1 MVCAEQ
7 DTNAKI
13 ETMNLYSVKTIW
25 SHLAMALF
33 LTLAT
38 APQLSAQI
46 REEEEEEPILVSE
59 NELNQLLVWYVD
71 GKYEKVLY
79 KAIRYT
85 EDDKQKK
92 HPVPYLYMAKS
103 YLGIHNSDDN
113 DLRETYEVDKLK
125 ALKNALKYAGKF
137 VKKDKEQEYVPSEQD
152 FFEEL
157 RLETIIAAETEI
169 DNGKLSK
176 AKSYYK
182 YLTALDQEDPGAWMM
197 YGTVFLTLKARRDA
211 DKAWERRAIC
221 SWTNRHEDSQKASR
235 SCCST
240 HLSQPS
246 KSSTKWATVQLHRIS
261 FHLAT
266 TSSVA
271 TENLKPSS
279 APSIERIRLNIL
291 VGHPR
296 LDRRKRRT
304 CHWAF
309 PHHFQGRL
317 SFVVHPALGPAHG
330 PPRP

>member
-46 REEEEEEPILVSE
+46 REEEEKEPILVSE

-85 EDDKQKK
+85 EDDEQKK
-92 HPVPYLYMAKS
+92 HPMPYLYMAKA
-103 YLGIHNSDDN
+103 YLGIHNSDDA
-113 DLRETYEVDKLK
+113 DLREAYEVDKLK

-137 VKKDKEQEYVPSEQD
+137 VKKDKEQEYI
-152 FFEEL
+152 FEEL
-157 RLETIIAAETEI
+157 EYIEDLRKETIIAAETEM
-169 DNGKLSK
+169 DNGKFTK

-182 YLTALDQEDPGAWMM
+182 YLTTLDKEDPGAWMM

-211 DKAWERRAIC
+211 DKAWETARNLLLDQQARGLTEGQRELLQYAFVTTIEKLDEMGDRAAAQDFI
-221 SWTNRHEDSQKASR
+221 SLGDDFIGGDREFEAVKR
-235 SCCST
+235 S
-240 HLSQPS
+240 
-246 KSSTKWATVQLHRIS
+246 
-261 FHLAT
+261 
-266 TSSVA
+266 
-271 TENLKPSS
+271 
-279 APSIERIRLNIL
+279 
-291 VGHPR
+291 
-296 LDRRKRRT
+296 LD
-304 CHWAF
+304 
-309 PHHFQGRL
+309 
-317 SFVVHPALGPAHG
+317 
-330 PPRP
+330 

>member
-59 NELNQLLVWYVD
+59 SELNQLLVWYVD

-85 EDDKQKK
+85 EDDEQKK
-92 HPVPYLYMAKS
+92 HPMPYLYMAKA
-103 YLGIHNSDDN
+103 YLGIHNSDDA
-113 DLRETYEVDKLK
+113 DLRESYEVDKLK

-137 VKKDKEQEYVPSEQD
+137 VKKDKEQEYI
-152 FFEEL
+152 FEEL
-157 RLETIIAAETEI
+157 EYIEDLRKETIIAAETEM
-169 DNGKLSK
+169 DNGKFTK

-182 YLTALDQEDPGAWMM
+182 YLTTLDKEDPGAWMM

-211 DKAWERRAIC
+211 DKAWEKARNLLLDQQARGLTEGQRDLLQYAFVTTIEKLDEMGDRAAAQDFI
-221 SWTNRHEDSQKASR
+221 SIGDDFIGGDREFEAVKR
-235 SCCST
+235 S
-240 HLSQPS
+240 
-246 KSSTKWATVQLHRIS
+246 
-261 FHLAT
+261 
-266 TSSVA
+266 
-271 TENLKPSS
+271 
-279 APSIERIRLNIL
+279 
-291 VGHPR
+291 
-296 LDRRKRRT
+296 LD
-304 CHWAF
+304 
-309 PHHFQGRL
+309 
-317 SFVVHPALGPAHG
+317 
-330 PPRP
+330 

>member
-33 LTLAT
+33 LTLAA

-85 EDDKQKK
+85 EDDEQKK
-92 HPVPYLYMAKS
+92 HPMPYLYMAKA
-103 YLGIHNSDDN
+103 YLGIHNSDDA
-113 DLRETYEVDKLK
+113 DLRESYEVDKLK

-137 VKKDKEQEYVPSEQD
+137 VKKDKEQEYI
-152 FFEEL
+152 FEEL
-157 RLETIIAAETEI
+157 EYIEDLRKETIIAAETEM
-169 DNGKLSK
+169 DNGKFTK

-182 YLTALDQEDPGAWMM
+182 YLTTLDKEDPGAWMM

-211 DKAWERRAIC
+211 DKAWEKARNLLLDQQARGLTEGQRELLQYAFVTTIEKLDEMGDRAAAQDFI
-221 SWTNRHEDSQKASR
+221 SLGDDFIGGDREFEAVKR
-235 SCCST
+235 S
-240 HLSQPS
+240 
-246 KSSTKWATVQLHRIS
+246 
-261 FHLAT
+261 
-266 TSSVA
+266 
-271 TENLKPSS
+271 
-279 APSIERIRLNIL
+279 
-291 VGHPR
+291 
-296 LDRRKRRT
+296 LD
-304 CHWAF
+304 
-309 PHHFQGRL
+309 
-317 SFVVHPALGPAHG
+317 
-330 PPRP
+330 

>member
-85 EDDKQKK
+85 EDDEQKK
-92 HPVPYLYMAKS
+92 HPMPYLYMAKA
-103 YLGIHNSDDN
+103 YLGIHNSDDA
-113 DLRETYEVDKLK
+113 DLRESYEVDKLK

-137 VKKDKEQEYVPSEQD
+137 VKKDKEQEYI
-152 FFEEL
+152 FEEL
-157 RLETIIAAETEI
+157 EYIEDLRKETIIAAETEM
-169 DNGKLSK
+169 DNGKFTK

-182 YLTALDQEDPGAWMM
+182 YLTTLDKEDPGAWMM

-211 DKAWERRAIC
+211 DKAWETARNLLLDQQARGLTEGQRELLQYAFVTTIEKLDEMGDRAAAQDFI
-221 SWTNRHEDSQKASR
+221 SIGDDFIGGDREFEAVKR
-235 SCCST
+235 S
-240 HLSQPS
+240 
-246 KSSTKWATVQLHRIS
+246 
-261 FHLAT
+261 
-266 TSSVA
+266 
-271 TENLKPSS
+271 
-279 APSIERIRLNIL
+279 
-291 VGHPR
+291 
-296 LDRRKRRT
+296 LD
-304 CHWAF
+304 
-309 PHHFQGRL
+309 
-317 SFVVHPALGPAHG
+317 
-330 PPRP
+330 

>member
-1 MVCAEQ
+1 MVCAKQ

-85 EDDKQKK
+85 EDDEQKK
-92 HPVPYLYMAKS
+92 HPMPYLYMAKA
-103 YLGIHNSDDN
+103 YLGIHNSDDA
-113 DLRETYEVDKLK
+113 DLRESYEVDKLK

-137 VKKDKEQEYVPSEQD
+137 VKKDKEQEYI
-152 FFEEL
+152 FEEL
-157 RLETIIAAETEI
+157 EYIEDLRKETIIAAETEM
-169 DNGKLSK
+169 DNGKFTK

-182 YLTALDQEDPGAWMM
+182 YLTTLDKEDPGAWMM

-211 DKAWERRAIC
+211 DKAWETARNLLLDQQARGLTEGQRELLQYAFVTTIEKLDEMGDRAAAQDFI
-221 SWTNRHEDSQKASR
+221 SIGDDFIGGDREFEAVKR
-235 SCCST
+235 S
-240 HLSQPS
+240 
-246 KSSTKWATVQLHRIS
+246 
-261 FHLAT
+261 
-266 TSSVA
+266 
-271 TENLKPSS
+271 
-279 APSIERIRLNIL
+279 
-291 VGHPR
+291 
-296 LDRRKRRT
+296 LD
-304 CHWAF
+304 
-309 PHHFQGRL
+309 
-317 SFVVHPALGPAHG
+317 
-330 PPRP
+330 

>member
-33 LTLAT
+33 LTLTT

-85 EDDKQKK
+85 EDDEQKK
-92 HPVPYLYMAKS
+92 HPMPYLYMAKA
-103 YLGIHNSDDN
+103 YLGIHNSDDA
-113 DLRETYEVDKLK
+113 DLREAYEVDKLK

-137 VKKDKEQEYVPSEQD
+137 VKKDKEQEYI
-152 FFEEL
+152 FEEL
-157 RLETIIAAETEI
+157 EYIEDLRKETIIAAETEM
-169 DNGKLSK
+169 DNGKFTK

-182 YLTALDQEDPGAWMM
+182 YLTTLDKEDPGAWMM

-211 DKAWERRAIC
+211 DKAWETARNLLLDQQARGLTEGQRELLQYAFVTTIEKLDEMGDRAAAQDFI
-221 SWTNRHEDSQKASR
+221 SLGDDFIGGDREFEAVKR
-235 SCCST
+235 S
-240 HLSQPS
+240 
-246 KSSTKWATVQLHRIS
+246 
-261 FHLAT
+261 
-266 TSSVA
+266 
-271 TENLKPSS
+271 
-279 APSIERIRLNIL
+279 
-291 VGHPR
+291 
-296 LDRRKRRT
+296 LD
-304 CHWAF
+304 
-309 PHHFQGRL
+309 
-317 SFVVHPALGPAHG
+317 
-330 PPRP
+330 

>member
-13 ETMNLYSVKTIW
+13 ETMNLYSIKTIW

-85 EDDKQKK
+85 EDDEQKK
-92 HPVPYLYMAKS
+92 HPMPYLYMAKA
-103 YLGIHNSDDN
+103 YLGIHNSDDA
-113 DLRETYEVDKLK
+113 DKRESYEEDKLK

-137 VKKDKEQEYVPSEQD
+137 VKKDKEQEYI
-152 FFEEL
+152 FEEL
-157 RLETIIAAETEI
+157 EYIEDLRKETIIAAETEM
-169 DNGKLSK
+169 DNGKFTK

-182 YLTALDQEDPGAWMM
+182 YLTTLDKEDPGAWMM

-211 DKAWERRAIC
+211 DKAWETARNLLLDQQTRGLTEGQRELLQYAFVTTIEKLDEMGDRAAAQDFI
-221 SWTNRHEDSQKASR
+221 SLGDDFIGGDREFEAVKR
-235 SCCST
+235 S
-240 HLSQPS
+240 
-246 KSSTKWATVQLHRIS
+246 
-261 FHLAT
+261 
-266 TSSVA
+266 
-271 TENLKPSS
+271 
-279 APSIERIRLNIL
+279 
-291 VGHPR
+291 
-296 LDRRKRRT
+296 LD
-304 CHWAF
+304 
-309 PHHFQGRL
+309 
-317 SFVVHPALGPAHG
+317 
-330 PPRP
+330 

>member
-85 EDDKQKK
+85 EDDEQKK
-92 HPVPYLYMAKS
+92 HPMPYLYMAKA
-103 YLGIHNSDDN
+103 YLGIHNSDDA
-113 DLRETYEVDKLK
+113 DLREAYEVDKLK

-137 VKKDKEQEYVPSEQD
+137 VKKDKEQEYI
-152 FFEEL
+152 FEEL
-157 RLETIIAAETEI
+157 EYIEDLRKETIIAAETEM
-169 DNGKLSK
+169 DNGKFTK

-182 YLTALDQEDPGAWMM
+182 YLTTLDKEDPGAWMM

-211 DKAWERRAIC
+211 DKAWETARNLLLDQQARGLTEGQQELLQYAFVTTIEKLDEMGDRAAAQDFI
-221 SWTNRHEDSQKASR
+221 SLGDDFIGGDREFEAVKR
-235 SCCST
+235 S
-240 HLSQPS
+240 
-246 KSSTKWATVQLHRIS
+246 
-261 FHLAT
+261 
-266 TSSVA
+266 
-271 TENLKPSS
+271 
-279 APSIERIRLNIL
+279 
-291 VGHPR
+291 
-296 LDRRKRRT
+296 LD
-304 CHWAF
+304 
-309 PHHFQGRL
+309 
-317 SFVVHPALGPAHG
+317 
-330 PPRP
+330 

>member
-85 EDDKQKK
+85 EDDEQKK
-92 HPVPYLYMAKS
+92 HPMPYLYMAKA
-103 YLGIHNSDDN
+103 YLGIHNSDDA
-113 DLRETYEVDKLK
+113 DLRESYEVDKLK

-137 VKKDKEQEYVPSEQD
+137 VKKDKEQEYI
-152 FFEEL
+152 FEEL
-157 RLETIIAAETEI
+157 EYIEDLRKETIIAAETEM
-169 DNGKLSK
+169 DNGKFTK

-182 YLTALDQEDPGAWMM
+182 YLTTLDKEDPGAWMM

-211 DKAWERRAIC
+211 DKAWEKARNLLLDQQARGLTEGQRELLQYAFVTTIEKLDEMGDRAAAQDFI
-221 SWTNRHEDSQKASR
+221 SIGDDFIGGDREFEAVKR
-235 SCCST
+235 S
-240 HLSQPS
+240 
-246 KSSTKWATVQLHRIS
+246 
-261 FHLAT
+261 
-266 TSSVA
+266 
-271 TENLKPSS
+271 
-279 APSIERIRLNIL
+279 
-291 VGHPR
+291 
-296 LDRRKRRT
+296 LD
-304 CHWAF
+304 
-309 PHHFQGRL
+309 
-317 SFVVHPALGPAHG
+317 
-330 PPRP
+330 

>member
-33 LTLAT
+33 LTLTT

-85 EDDKQKK
+85 EDDEQKK
-92 HPVPYLYMAKS
+92 HPMPYLYMSKA
-103 YLGIHNSDDN
+103 YLGIHNSDDA
-113 DLRETYEVDKLK
+113 DLREAYEVDKLK

-137 VKKDKEQEYVPSEQD
+137 VKKDKEQEYI
-152 FFEEL
+152 FEEL
-157 RLETIIAAETEI
+157 EYIEDLRKETIIAAETEM
-169 DNGKLSK
+169 DNGKFTK

-182 YLTALDQEDPGAWMM
+182 YLTTLDKEDPGAWMM

-211 DKAWERRAIC
+211 DKAWETARNLLLDQQARGLTEGQRELLQYAFVTTIEKLDEMGDRAAAQDFI
-221 SWTNRHEDSQKASR
+221 SLGDDFIGGDREFEAVKR
-235 SCCST
+235 S
-240 HLSQPS
+240 
-246 KSSTKWATVQLHRIS
+246 
-261 FHLAT
+261 
-266 TSSVA
+266 
-271 TENLKPSS
+271 
-279 APSIERIRLNIL
+279 
-291 VGHPR
+291 
-296 LDRRKRRT
+296 LD
-304 CHWAF
+304 
-309 PHHFQGRL
+309 
-317 SFVVHPALGPAHG
+317 
-330 PPRP
+330 

>member
-85 EDDKQKK
+85 EDDEQKK
-92 HPVPYLYMAKS
+92 HPMPYLYMAKA
-103 YLGIHNSDDN
+103 YLGIHNSDDA
-113 DLRETYEVDKLK
+113 DLRESYEVDKLK

-137 VKKDKEQEYVPSEQD
+137 VKKDKEQEYI
-152 FFEEL
+152 FEEL
-157 RLETIIAAETEI
+157 EYIEDLRKETIIAAETEM
-169 DNGKLSK
+169 DNGKFTK

-182 YLTALDQEDPGAWMM
+182 YLTTLDKEDPGAWMM

-211 DKAWERRAIC
+211 DKAWETARNLLLDQQARGLTEGQQELLQYAFVTTIEKLDEMGDRAAAQDFI
-221 SWTNRHEDSQKASR
+221 SIGDDFIGGDREFEAVKR
-235 SCCST
+235 S
-240 HLSQPS
+240 
-246 KSSTKWATVQLHRIS
+246 
-261 FHLAT
+261 
-266 TSSVA
+266 
-271 TENLKPSS
+271 
-279 APSIERIRLNIL
+279 
-291 VGHPR
+291 
-296 LDRRKRRT
+296 LD
-304 CHWAF
+304 
-309 PHHFQGRL
+309 
-317 SFVVHPALGPAHG
+317 
-330 PPRP
+330 

>member
-85 EDDKQKK
+85 EDDEQKK
-92 HPVPYLYMAKS
+92 HPMPYLYMAKA
-103 YLGIHNSDDN
+103 YLGIHNSDDA
-113 DLRETYEVDKLK
+113 DLRESYEVDKLK

-137 VKKDKEQEYVPSEQD
+137 VKKDKEQEYI
-152 FFEEL
+152 FEEL
-157 RLETIIAAETEI
+157 EYIEDLRKETIIAAETEM
-169 DNGKLSK
+169 DNGKFTK

-182 YLTALDQEDPGAWMM
+182 YLTTLDKEDPGAWMM

-211 DKAWERRAIC
+211 DKAWEKARNLLLDQQARGLTEGQQELLQYAFVTTIEKLDEMGDRAAAQDFI
-221 SWTNRHEDSQKASR
+221 SLGDDFIGGDREFEAVKR
-235 SCCST
+235 S
-240 HLSQPS
+240 
-246 KSSTKWATVQLHRIS
+246 
-261 FHLAT
+261 
-266 TSSVA
+266 
-271 TENLKPSS
+271 
-279 APSIERIRLNIL
+279 
-291 VGHPR
+291 
-296 LDRRKRRT
+296 LD
-304 CHWAF
+304 
-309 PHHFQGRL
+309 
-317 SFVVHPALGPAHG
+317 
-330 PPRP
+330 